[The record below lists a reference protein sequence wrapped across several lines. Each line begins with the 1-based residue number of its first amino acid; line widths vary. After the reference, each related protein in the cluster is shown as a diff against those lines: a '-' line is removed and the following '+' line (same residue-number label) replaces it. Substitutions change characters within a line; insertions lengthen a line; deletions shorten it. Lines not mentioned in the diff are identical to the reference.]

1 MIAGL
6 RGRLDAKLSDAVLLD
21 VGGVVYRVGTSATTL
36 RDIGEIG
43 DDARLQTHLFV
54 REDQLTLYG
63 FASDDE
69 LRLFE
74 TLISVTGVG
83 PRLACAILSH
93 IETERL
99 HEAIAAENAD
109 YLATVP
115 GVGKKTAA
123 RLILELR
130 GKIAA
135 LGRTT
140 SGGTASS
147 VDGEVVA
154 ALQALGYTA
163 AEAHGAATATARQG
177 GGTVEERVIA
187 ALRELSA
194 G

>member
-6 RGRLDAKLSDAVLLD
+6 RGRLEGKVPDALLID
-21 VGGVVYRVGTSATTL
+21 VGGVIYRVGTSATTL
-36 RDIGEIG
+36 RDIGDVG
-43 DDARLQTHLFV
+43 DDVKLKTHLFV

-63 FASDDE
+63 FATDDE

-74 TLISVTGVG
+74 TLIGVSGVG

-93 IETERL
+93 METERL

-130 GKIAA
+130 GKLAP
-135 LGRTT
+135 L
-140 SGGTASS
+140 
-147 VDGEVVA
+147 
-154 ALQALGYTA
+154 
-163 AEAHGAATATARQG
+163 
-177 GGTVEERVIA
+177 
-187 ALRELSA
+187 
-194 G
+194 